1 MDSAHTRRPG
11 GFFWLFLLSTVL
23 LFAISWLLGGATLG
37 RARAGAPETLPIISP
52 DDTPTD
58 TPPTA
63 PLPPITCVVID
74 AGHGGEDGGT
84 SSAAG
89 LVEKDVNLA
98 VAFALRD
105 FLEAA
110 GIPTVMT
117 RTEDKLLYD
126 RTVDFH
132 GRKKVLDLAAR
143 RTIAEATEGCLFVSI
158 HMNAFPVEKYKGMQV
173 WYGTADP
180 RASAI
185 AEAIQSGSA
194 ALMPDNHRKIK
205 PAGSSIYLLDR
216 LSCPAI
222 LVECGF
228 LSNPGEAERL
238 GDEAYRRAVAGIIG
252 MGILRFTDTEAVAE
266 KLPEAT
272 CQNP

>member
-1 MDSAHTRRPG
+1 MTPAKSHRFG
-11 GFFWLFLLSTVL
+11 GFIWLFLACTL
-23 LFAISWLLGGATLG
+23 LLLLTSALLGGTVLG
-37 RARAGAPETLPIISP
+37 RARIIPLSDQSLGLPAVTPPS
-52 DDTPTD
+52 DTPSE
-58 TPPTA
+58 A
-63 PLPPITCVVID
+63 RPPITCVVID
-74 AGHGGEDGGT
+74 PGHGGEDGGT

-89 LVEKDVNLA
+89 LVEKDLNLA
-98 VAFALRD
+98 VALALRD

-126 RTVDFH
+126 RSVDYR

-158 HMNAFPVEKYKGMQV
+158 HMNAFPVEKYTGMQV

-180 RASAI
+180 RAQELA
-185 AEAIQSGSA
+185 AAIQSASTL
-194 ALMPDNHRKIK
+194 LMPDNHRKIK

-216 LSCPAI
+216 LECPAI

-228 LSNPGEAERL
+228 LSNHAEAARL
-238 GDEAYRRAVAGIIG
+238 GDGDYRRAVAGIIG
-252 MGILRFTDTEAVAE
+252 MSILSAMGGA
-266 KLPEAT
+266 
-272 CQNP
+272 